1 MKELP
6 RKHPPTYFVLV
17 HAELPSIQ
25 QWQDM
30 VIYQLM
36 QMLNS
41 TLMEQERIQK
51 FEPIPKNT
59 TRIGSCLA
67 ERMPIPQE

>member
-1 MKELP
+1 
-6 RKHPPTYFVLV
+6 
-17 HAELPSIQ
+17 
-25 QWQDM
+25 M

-41 TLMEQERIQK
+41 TLMEQDRIQK